1 MTRLLLRRTCGRLLL
16 SETHRF
22 NLELGVK
29 KVFRGLFLFLALAS
43 GTGTAQ
49 AVLPVAVD
57 GEPLPSLAPVLK
69 EVTPSVVNV
78 YTQTR
83 VRVRSP
89 LLDDPL
95 FRRFFNVPDV
105 PRERVSQSL
114 GSGVIV
120 DAEKGYVLTNN
131 HVIARADEISVGLK
145 DGRSLEAK
153 LIGTDPDTDLAVIQ
167 IPPEN
172 LTALQLAD
180 TDNLQVGD
188 FVVAV
193 GNPFGLGQTV
203 TSGIVSAL
211 GRTGLRGLEYQNFI
225 QTDAS
230 INPGNSGGALINL
243 RGELVGINS
252 AIFTP
257 SGGNV
262 GIGFAIPASMARYV
276 MDQLIQF
283 GEVRR
288 GTLGLFVQDLT
299 AELAG
304 AFAVEAG
311 SGVLVAEVAADS
323 AAEDAG
329 LQPGDVIVRM
339 ENRDIN
345 SAQDFHN
352 AEGRLALGESLKVEF
367 LREGKI
373 HDKSLV
379 IQSVPVLI
387 GADLDFRLEGARFTG
402 LTAKRNQQ
410 NLSGVLLDELTPGS
424 RLARAGLAEGDII
437 IGVNRQR
444 VNNLADFQ
452 QLLERKRSSI
462 LLQIKRRGR
471 AYIVQIE

>member
-1 MTRLLLRRTCGRLLL
+1 
-16 SETHRF
+16 
-22 NLELGVK
+22 VK
-29 KVFRGLFLFLALAS
+29 IVFRGLFLFLTLVS
-43 GTGTAQ
+43 GTGTAL

-57 GEPLPSLAPVLK
+57 GAPLPSLAPVLK

-78 YTQTR
+78 YTQTT

-89 LLDDPL
+89 LLDDPF
-95 FRRFFNVPDV
+95 FRRFFKIPDAS
-105 PRERVSQSL
+105 RERVSQSL

-180 TDNLQVGD
+180 TDELQVGD

-304 AFAVEAG
+304 AFGVEAG
-311 SGVLVAEVAADS
+311 AGVLVAEVAADS
-323 AAEDAG
+323 AADDAG
-329 LQPGDVIVRM
+329 LQPGDVIIRM
-339 ENRDIN
+339 ANRDIN

-367 LREGKI
+367 MREGKTRK
-373 HDKSLV
+373 KSLV

-387 GADLDFRLEGARFTG
+387 GAELDYRLEGARFSG
-402 LTAKRNQQ
+402 LTAKYNQK
-410 NLSGVLLDELTPGS
+410 NLTGILLDELAPDS
-424 RLARAGLAEGDII
+424 RLARAGLSEGDII
-437 IGVNRQR
+437 TGVNRKR
-444 VNNLADFQ
+444 IHNLDDFEQ
-452 QLLERKRSSI
+452 ALEKKRSSI
-462 LLQIKRRGR
+462 VLHIKRRGR
-471 AYIVQIE
+471 SYITQIE